1 MQNVCVIFSSGIKQ
15 GAKTKISTK
24 IKFIKLLASSHIPF
38 PVWLLQIFQFL
49 LRKSFDIPFLGKEIN
64 IISFTSFYI

>member
-24 IKFIKLLASSHIPF
+24 TKFIKLLASSHIPF

-49 LRKSFDIPFLGKEIN
+49 LRKTFAIPL
-64 IISFTSFYI
+64 